1 MDFTSTTL
9 VLAQDAVEGPG
20 PRPFNPFEGIL
31 FPIVLGFVFVYFFL
45 IRPQKREQ
53 EEKKRLIESLTKGDR
68 VVTTTGMFGTIVNLK
83 DDEVTLRV
91 DDQAKVKIRFLR
103 SAIARKVEGEAPKPV
118 DEAKKS

>member
-1 MDFTSTTL
+1 
-9 VLAQDAVEGPG
+9 
-20 PRPFNPFEGIL
+20 
-31 FPIVLGFVFVYFFL
+31 
-45 IRPQKREQ
+45 
-53 EEKKRLIESLTKGDR
+53 